1 MRHKFL
7 EWIVKNKRA
16 TFNSTFR
23 PFQSVELSLHRLLP
37 SRADVCYPQLNKVK
51 QLTQFIEQTQL
62 RTDLPEIW
70 SGTSV
75 HCTRLPQLWSG
86 ADVFYLKTLVNLF
99 RCECTLLTD
108 LDQL

>member
-37 SRADVCYPQLNKVK
+37 SRADVRYPQLNKGIK
-51 QLTQFIEQTQL
+51 LTQFIEQTLREATQL
-62 RTDLPEIW
+62 RNYHEPGLKQFIKVVKTNLAN
-70 SGTSV
+70 GAG
-75 HCTRLPQLWSG
+75 QLTCS
-86 ADVFYLKTLVNLF
+86 
-99 RCECTLLTD
+99 
-108 LDQL
+108 

>member
-37 SRADVCYPQLNKVK
+37 SRADVRYPQLNKVK
-51 QLTQFIEQTQL
+51 QLTQFIEQTPHEHW
-62 RTDLPEIW
+62 R
-70 SGTSV
+70 V
-75 HCTRLPQLWSG
+75 
-86 ADVFYLKTLVNLF
+86 
-99 RCECTLLTD
+99 
-108 LDQL
+108 